1 MRSSASE
8 EEIMVSL
15 FQADQEAAAVN
26 AAAITTNFISF
37 PEANNNNNN
46 NNVVVQQSLKP
57 FSFSTQQY
65 FCQQQQQSLFPFFL
79 PSTTAPSNLL
89 SSHNT
94 PSPSSLWDERERFMR
109 GRNNG
114 IGNYVGDD
122 DNDDE
127 CKPRLKVSTM
137 KMKRIKGRKKV
148 REPRFSFKTMTD
160 VDVLDDG
167 YKWRKYGQKVVKN
180 TLHPRSYY
188 RCTEENCKVKKRVE
202 RLADDPRMVI
212 TTYEGRHAHSPSDHN
227 LEDSIMGHLPSSHL
241 SNFLC

>member
-1 MRSSASE
+1 MGSSASE
-8 EEIMVSL
+8 EEMIVSL
-15 FQADQEAAAVN
+15 LQGGDQVAAAAV
-26 AAAITTNFISF
+26 TTNLICL
-37 PEANNNNNN
+37 PENNNNNN
-46 NNVVVQQSLKP
+46 NFINVVQQSLKP
-57 FSFSTQQY
+57 LFFTTTHHH
-65 FCQQQQQSLFPFFL
+65 QQQQQSLFPFCF
-79 PSTTAPSNLL
+79 PSTTTTSHLL
-89 SSHNT
+89 TS
-94 PSPSSLWDERERFMR
+94 SPSSLWDERGLSFMR
-109 GRNNG
+109 GRNA
-114 IGNYVGDD
+114 IGNYGGDD
-122 DNDDE
+122 DKENDG
-127 CKPRLKVSTM
+127 KPRLRVSTM

-227 LEDSIMGHLPSSHL
+227 LEDPIMGHLPSSHL
-241 SNFLC
+241 TSFFC

>member
-1 MRSSASE
+1 MCKDS
-8 EEIMVSL
+8 II
-15 FQADQEAAAVN
+15 N
-26 AAAITTNFISF
+26 AN
-37 PEANNNNNN
+37 
-46 NNVVVQQSLKP
+46 Q
-57 FSFSTQQY
+57 
-65 FCQQQQQSLFPFFL
+65 FFYR
-79 PSTTAPSNLL
+79 
-89 SSHNT
+89 
-94 PSPSSLWDERERFMR
+94 DERGVSFMR
-109 GRNNG
+109 GRNA
-114 IGNYVGDD
+114 IGNYGGEDD
-122 DNDDE
+122 HNNENDG
-127 CKPRLKVSTM
+127 KPRLRVSTM

-227 LEDSIMGHLPSSHL
+227 LEDSFMGHLPSSHL
-241 SNFLC
+241 TNFFC